1 MLSSGI
7 IVFREVLEAA
17 LVIGIVLVATK
28 GVVGRNL
35 WIGGGILGGLIGAT
49 IVAFSTEAITMSLE
63 GMGQEVLNAAILYI
77 AAAVIGWSVVWMK
90 SHGRQLAAQMNEV
103 GRGVSEGEL
112 PMHMLSLV
120 VGLAVLREGAETVL
134 FLYGISAVP
143 GAQGSMMLS
152 GGLLGLVAGMAIGVM
167 MYLGLL
173 RISSKHLFTV
183 TSLLLAFLAAGMA
196 SQATGFLISVGQLP
210 ALVEGVWDSSALL
223 SEQSLI
229 GEFLH
234 VLIGYE
240 SRPAG
245 SQLVVY
251 GLTLAAIYGF
261 IRLGEKR
268 QVAKAALA
276 VAVAIVTLTGLP
288 NTASATH
295 KVYSPIVEGG
305 EFGIEWRGHVDI
317 DEDGN
322 TNGNQRQIYEI
333 EYGFTDR
340 LMIGLLG
347 DARSTATKDFY
358 YRATGVEVIYQLF
371 EQGEYWL
378 DAGLYGEFKKAHRDE
393 DASKVEAKLLLEK
406 STTSFSNTL
415 NLIFEKE
422 VGDIQKKS
430 TEFQYAWRSQYR
442 YSSKLMPG
450 FEVWGKPG
458 RFNDMKAFNEQTLQI
473 GPAIYGKLPAEALGG
488 KFAYELGYL
497 FGTTDPSPDGT
508 FKWLLE
514 YETYF

>member
-28 GVVGRNL
+28 GVAGRNL
-35 WIGGGILGGLIGAT
+35 WIGGGILVGLLGAA

-90 SHGRQLAAQMNEV
+90 SHGRQLAAHMNEV
-103 GRGVSEGEL
+103 GRGVSQGEL
-112 PMHMLSLV
+112 PMHMLSIV

-143 GAQGSMMLS
+143 GSQGSMMLI
-152 GGLLGLVAGMAIGVM
+152 GGLLGLVAGSAIGVM

-223 SEQSLI
+223 SEQSLV

-240 SRPAG
+240 SRPAA

-261 IRLGEKR
+261 IKLSEKR
-268 QVAKAALA
+268 QAAKIATATAAILA
-276 VAVAIVTLTGLP
+276 GLFGLP
-288 NTASATH
+288 GEATATH

-317 DEDGN
+317 DDDSA
-322 TNGNQRQIYEI
+322 TNGNQSQKYEL

-340 LMIGLLG
+340 LMIGIFG
-347 DARSTATKDFY
+347 EARSTATRDFY
-358 YRATGVEVIYQLF
+358 YKMTGAEFVYQLF

-378 DAGLYGEFKKAHRDE
+378 DAGLYGEFKRPIATKTPA
-393 DASKVEAKLLLEK
+393 
-406 STTSFSNTL
+406 
-415 NLIFEKE
+415 
-422 VGDIQKKS
+422 
-430 TEFQYAWRSQYR
+430 RSR
-442 YSSKLMPG
+442 
-450 FEVWGKPG
+450 
-458 RFNDMKAFNEQTLQI
+458 
-473 GPAIYGKLPAEALGG
+473 
-488 KFAYELGYL
+488 
-497 FGTTDPSPDGT
+497 PSCCSRNRRPISPIP
-508 FKWLLE
+508 
-514 YETYF
+514 